1 MLMDILS
8 LRRTSVGV
16 RLSMLSCA
24 LVAAIFTAF
33 TWAVTRS
40 ASAQISEQVLSRID
54 EKNRAIAA
62 MISLFDKGLTAEV
75 GRAMTL
81 FASFLPPAYSLD
93 EAKKIDVAGTATP
106 TFKVGDK
113 VLNNDFS
120 IPDQFFAQSGAI
132 ASIFARMGDD
142 FVRVT
147 TSLKKQDGSRAMG
160 TLLDRKS
167 PAYASIIAGNTFTG
181 LATLFGKRYITQYR
195 PISDASGK
203 VIGALFV
210 GVDVDAQIQS
220 IEEGIRQLKIGDT
233 GYYFVMNASNGAER
247 GKLLVHPVA
256 AGQIGDD
263 SVAPYGRML
272 DQKEGRIE
280 YWSADP
286 RLGETGAQDKF
297 VSFVTVPEWHWLV
310 GGVAKHDEVLAEMVV
325 TRNHFLLI
333 SFALVVTFAVLFL
346 MVVGRLV
353 SGPLGKAARAS
364 QRFAAGDLSVRVSS
378 SHGRRADEIGQLML
392 AIDGIGEG
400 LARIVAQV
408 RCASADM
415 TEGTAKIAAGSGDIA
430 SRIATQASSLE
441 QTATSM
447 HQITATVQQNA
458 GHAEQANT
466 LVSSASKAA
475 LDGGRAI
482 ERVVSTMGEISR
494 SSKKIADITS
504 VIKSIAFQ
512 TNILALNAA
521 VEAARAGEHGKGFAV
536 VASEVRALAQRSAAA
551 AKEIDALIA
560 ESTAKVASG
569 FDISEEASKTMQVI
583 VERVVQ
589 VQTIIGEISV
599 VSKQQ
604 SSGIEQVNI
613 AVTQIGEATQQNAML
628 VVDAERKAVDLCDRA
643 VKLAQ
648 VVSVFKLG
656 EPG

>member
-1 MLMDILS
+1 MNIFS
-8 LRRTSVGV
+8 LRRASVGV
-16 RLSMLSCA
+16 RLAMLSCT
-24 LVAAIFTAF
+24 LVAAIFAAF
-33 TWAVTRS
+33 TWVVTRS
-40 ASAQISEQVLSRID
+40 AGAQISEQVLSRIT
-54 EKNRAIAA
+54 EKDHSIAA
-62 MISLFDKGLTAEV
+62 MISLFDRGLTAEV

-93 EAKKIDVAGTATP
+93 ETQKIDVAGTATP
-106 TFKVGDK
+106 SFKAGNR

-120 IPDQFFAQSGAI
+120 IPDQFLTQSGAI
-132 ASIFARMGDD
+132 ASIFARTGDD

-167 PAYASIIAGNTFTG
+167 SAYVSITAGDTFTG

-195 PISDASGK
+195 PIHDASGK

-220 IEEGIRQLKIGDT
+220 IEDGIRQLKIGDT
-233 GYYFVMNASNGAER
+233 GYYFVINASSGAER
-247 GKLLVHPVA
+247 GKLLVHPAA
-256 AGQIGDD
+256 AGQMGND
-263 SVAPYGRML
+263 SAAPYGRML
-272 DQKEGRIE
+272 DEKEGRIE

-286 RLGETGAQDKF
+286 TLGETGAQDKF

-310 GGVAKHDEVLAEMVV
+310 GGVAKHDEVLAEMMA

-333 SFALVVTFAVLFL
+333 GFALVVAFAVLFL
-346 MVVGRLV
+346 MAARRLV
-353 SGPLGKAARAS
+353 SSPLDEAARAS
-364 QRFAAGDLSVRVSS
+364 ERFAAGDLRVRVSS
-378 SHGRRADEIGQLML
+378 SHKRSAGEIGRLML

-400 LARIVAQV
+400 LARIVTHV
-408 RCASADM
+408 RSASADI
-415 TEGTAKIAAGSGDIA
+415 TEGTTKIAAGSGDIA

-447 HQITATVQQNA
+447 HQITTTVRQNA

-466 LVSSASKAA
+466 LVSSASEAA
-475 LDGGRAI
+475 LDGGRAV
-482 ERVVSTMGEISR
+482 ERVVSTMSEIGQ

-504 VIKSIAFQ
+504 VIDGIAFQ

-569 FDISEEASKTMQVI
+569 FSIAEAASKTMHAI

-599 VSKQQ
+599 ASKQQ

-613 AVTQIGEATQQNAML
+613 AVMRIGEATQQNAML
-628 VVDAERKAVDLCDRA
+628 VGDAEREAADLRDRA
-643 VKLAQ
+643 GKLAQ
-648 VVSVFKLG
+648 VVSVFKLDA
-656 EPG
+656 PV